1 MGNVVD
7 SSGKPILDSSGKPIK
22 TGSAAAA
29 KVSKSGSTSGADIL
43 TPEQKKYFSSMDTNQ
58 SVFTEAEIDAVRAG
72 GDESLARTME
82 QQNEDAIAALGENAD
97 NDPAST
103 PFERA
108 TSDSSDPIIRPPTR
122 AQDTYTFRQAP
133 AVLMTGAPRLKFE
146 YVAAFR
152 FSGTDLFETIFSD
165 EIAESLDN
173 LTNETWPGSNN
184 VPPSERGLSQEEK
197 KKRLASSGAA
207 QKNKQQTLDAIRR
220 SLMFNVKSIDG
231 PKVNFQYDTLNQYN
245 RKRNV
250 YRRVDYDPINV
261 VFHDTM
267 NNSAL
272 KFWKYLYELNL
283 KDGRNKSPAYAGDMG
298 SSKQT
303 SRSPY
308 QPNSL
313 TTENDF
319 ISDHNFG
326 LESSLINH
334 TYPIKSLDLF
344 IVHARKYNLIR
355 FIHPK
360 VIAMQHDLFSYES
373 SQPIEIALQF
383 AYETV
388 IYETLNTPFDA
399 SQQDISVDLNQIFET
414 AEMPDP
420 PTTAKADDEGSDGT
434 AQQNYDWTK
443 LTASSVGAETS
454 AATARS
460 GSNVMGANSF
470 SQAVNQVGAAFGG
483 SILNGTPVSDAI
495 SAASKEVYS
504 TTKSAVSSFLGGGK
518 SGGGNNFNFA
528 GGLGEHLSGL
538 KGPGDGRYNPDSK
551 NFQKPNLGYVK
562 DSKGKIIKDSNG
574 NAVRGGTYKD
584 SDYVDDYE

>member
-1 MGNVVD
+1 MPEPDFN
-7 SSGKPILDSSGKPIK
+7 K
-22 TGSAAAA
+22 TPA
-29 KVSKSGSTSGADIL
+29 KKL
-43 TPEQKKYFSSMDTNQ
+43 TPEQKKYFSSMDTTA
-58 SVFTEAEIDAVRAG
+58 SVFTESEIRAVKEG
-72 GDESLARTME
+72 GDQALADVMA
-82 QQNEDAIAALGENAD
+82 QQNADAIAALKTNAD
-97 NDPAST
+97 AEAST
-103 PFERA
+103 STQQPFVRSA
-108 TSDSSDPIIRPPTR
+108 SDTTDPIIQGPTR
-122 AQDTYTFRQAP
+122 AQDNFTLRQSP
-133 AVLMTGAPRLKFE
+133 MVQMTGVPRQKFE
-146 YVAAFR
+146 YIATFR
-152 FSGTDLFETIFSD
+152 LSSDQQFETIFSD
-165 EIAESLDN
+165 ADIENLDQQITSAGQTADDFVGGGGIDAIAKKN
-173 LTNETWPGSNN
+173 LRKQHNDLKSKRQQVMET
-184 VPPSERGLSQEEK
+184 
-197 KKRLASSGAA
+197 
-207 QKNKQQTLDAIRR
+207 IRR
-220 SLMFNVKSIDG
+220 SLVFNVKQIDG

-414 AEMPDP
+414 AEMPDT
-420 PTTAKADDEGSDGT
+420 PTTAQADDEGSDGT

-454 AATARS
+454 AATAGS

-504 TTKSAVSSFLGGGK
+504 TTKSAVSSFVGGGK